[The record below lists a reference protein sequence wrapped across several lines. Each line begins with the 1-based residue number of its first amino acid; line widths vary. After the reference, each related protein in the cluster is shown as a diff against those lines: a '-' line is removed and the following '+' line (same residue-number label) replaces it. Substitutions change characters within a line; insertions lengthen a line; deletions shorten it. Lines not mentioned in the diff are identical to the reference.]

1 LEGVV
6 ESSGTARQLRDTAAG
21 RFHVYAHCVWAAPA
35 HFRDDIDRM
44 EFLRGLARVTA
55 RFELRCMG
63 FCLMRTHYH
72 LIVEVGDEVLPG
84 AMQSLNHGYACHFN
98 RRHGLRGHVHA
109 SRYGS
114 SRLHEARN
122 LVKAYAY
129 AMNNPVEAGA
139 CEKASAWQW
148 SSFRG
153 TLGLTEPSS
162 FVDHGPVLSCF
173 QRELDA
179 VAALRRAVEGS

>member
-1 LEGVV
+1 M
-6 ESSGTARQLRDTAAG
+6 AHQLRDTAAG
-21 RFHVYAHCVWAAPA
+21 RFHVYTHCVWAARA
-35 HFRDDIDRM
+35 HFRDDIDRI

-55 RFELRCMG
+55 KFEWRCMG

-72 LIVEVGDEVLPG
+72 LIVEVADGVLPA

-98 RRHGLRGHVHA
+98 HRHGLRGHVQA

-114 SRLHEARN
+114 TRLHEAHN
-122 LVKAYAY
+122 LVVAYAY
-129 AMNNPVEAGA
+129 SMNNPVEAGA
-139 CEKASAWQW
+139 CSKASVGTW

-153 TLGLTEPSS
+153 TLGLTEPNS
-162 FVDHGPVLSCF
+162 FIDDGPVLGCF
-173 QRELDA
+173 RRELDP